1 MDEMHNLH
9 PNITF
14 LKDVYIKIHQP
25 NKQVVTKNW
34 MMICFIFKKFV
45 TTMRNTKG
53 EYGYIYIYRFFIH
66 SCIYKKGYVD
76 SITLILALEFL
87 MFVGQPTK

>member
-1 MDEMHNLH
+1 MDEMHNLN

-45 TTMRNTKG
+45 TAMRNIQGNHVFNYDLTR
-53 EYGYIYIYRFFIH
+53 YVYIGYIYMYAYRR
-66 SCIYKKGYVD
+66 KAM
-76 SITLILALEFL
+76 LI
-87 MFVGQPTK
+87 P

>member
-1 MDEMHNLH
+1 MDEMHNLN

-45 TTMRNTKG
+45 TAMRNIQGNHVFNYDLTRYISDIYTCMYIG
-53 EYGYIYIYRFFIH
+53 ERL
-66 SCIYKKGYVD
+66 C
-76 SITLILALEFL
+76 
-87 MFVGQPTK
+87 

>member
-14 LKDVYIKIHQP
+14 LKDVYIKIHLP
-25 NKQVVTKNW
+25 YKQSGTKNL

-45 TTMRNTKG
+45 TAMRNIG
-53 EYGYIYIYRFFIH
+53 FIYIYAYI
-66 SCIYKKGYVD
+66 KKAM
-76 SITLILALEFL
+76 LI
-87 MFVGQPTK
+87 P

>member
-1 MDEMHNLH
+1 MDEMHNLN

-45 TTMRNTKG
+45 TAMRNIQGNHVFNYDLTRYISDIYTCMHIG
-53 EYGYIYIYRFFIH
+53 ERL
-66 SCIYKKGYVD
+66 C
-76 SITLILALEFL
+76 
-87 MFVGQPTK
+87 

>member
-1 MDEMHNLH
+1 MDEMHNLN

-45 TTMRNTKG
+45 TAMRNIQG
-53 EYGYIYIYRFFIH
+53 NHVFIGYIYTCMHIGERL
-66 SCIYKKGYVD
+66 C
-76 SITLILALEFL
+76 
-87 MFVGQPTK
+87 

>member
-1 MDEMHNLH
+1 MDEMHNLN

-45 TTMRNTKG
+45 TAMRNIQG
-53 EYGYIYIYRFFIH
+53 NHVFNIGYIYMYAYRR
-66 SCIYKKGYVD
+66 KAM
-76 SITLILALEFL
+76 LI
-87 MFVGQPTK
+87 P

>member
-45 TTMRNTKG
+45 TAMRNIQGNHVFNYDLTRYISDIYTCMHIG
-53 EYGYIYIYRFFIH
+53 ERL
-66 SCIYKKGYVD
+66 C
-76 SITLILALEFL
+76 
-87 MFVGQPTK
+87 